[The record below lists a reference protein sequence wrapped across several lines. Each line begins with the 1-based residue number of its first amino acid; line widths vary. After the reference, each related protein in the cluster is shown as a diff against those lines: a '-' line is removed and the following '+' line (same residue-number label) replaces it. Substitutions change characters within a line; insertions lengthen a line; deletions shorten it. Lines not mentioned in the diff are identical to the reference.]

1 MSAFTPSGLG
11 LEAEGRES
19 RRLLLF
25 VTVNG
30 HLTLALKSFTV
41 ERGEARGS
49 RREAHS
55 LQGGTETWGGKGTVT
70 REDG

>member
-1 MSAFTPSGLG
+1 MSAFMPSGP
-11 LEAEGRES
+11 EAEGRES

-25 VTVNG
+25 VTVND

-41 ERGEARGS
+41 EKEEARGS

-55 LQGGTETWGGKGTVT
+55 V
-70 REDG
+70 